1 MESTLTLREKL
12 KNWFVQY
19 SPSVKCCNSLLKILN
34 EENMDVPSSVGGLI
48 KREDKCVVRTVA
60 PGNYIHIGLEK
71 QLQKITKLLLQHST
85 DELLLDI
92 GIDGIPLFK
101 SSAIGLWPIFSKIV
115 DEPQVDVFLIG
126 TYVGKGKPVSVNVF
140 LHDFVEELKSLSNF
154 KISNR
159 TFKIKIRAF
168 VCDTPARSFLCG
180 TKGHNAL
187 NGCHRCKQVGTRIGH
202 RTVFSDSVGPR
213 RTDQNFRNR
222 SDISYHKAFDME
234 AESILENF
242 QIGMVTQFPLDCM
255 HLLDLGVTKKILNLL
270 ITNKTNQKFSPS
282 TKASFSSVLVSFS
295 NFISMEFARKPRTFD
310 EIARWKA
317 TEYRQIALYTG
328 IVLLRDFVDSEFYNH
343 FLLFVVGYRIFVG
356 SEIFSTN
363 ITHTHANEM
372 FEEFVKK
379 YSIFYG
385 NLSYNIHNM
394 LHVGECYKIY
404 GNIMSIS
411 AYHFENFLQK
421 IKRSVKMPK
430 HIDKQI
436 FNNFSETSI
445 ILPQENKFVKKNKN
459 VAKMSK
465 CNKTQS
471 SNNGQLI
478 QMIET
483 MQRKLDI
490 LTENDIILKKQMKEN
505 HDILTAQLTRIQN
518 HNDLFLNTLC
528 ENTIAI
534 KNTLKDKNP
543 KHTKMFPIST
553 LKELKQ
559 LEENIC
565 DENEKEYISS
575 VRAITGNRGLMKGL
589 SDIISPKL
597 LVDFNVDGSHN
608 KERFLNFP
616 RLVNVLFHGTYDEN
630 FTERSNKISK
640 K

>member
-1 MESTLTLREKL
+1 
-12 KNWFVQY
+12 
-19 SPSVKCCNSLLKILN
+19 
-34 EENMDVPSSVGGLI
+34 
-48 KREDKCVVRTVA
+48 
-60 PGNYIHIGLEK
+60 
-71 QLQKITKLLLQHST
+71 
-85 DELLLDI
+85 
-92 GIDGIPLFK
+92 
-101 SSAIGLWPIFSKIV
+101 
-115 DEPQVDVFLIG
+115 
-126 TYVGKGKPVSVNVF
+126 
-140 LHDFVEELKSLSNF
+140 
-154 KISNR
+154 
-159 TFKIKIRAF
+159 
-168 VCDTPARSFLCG
+168 
-180 TKGHNAL
+180 
-187 NGCHRCKQVGTRIGH
+187 
-202 RTVFSDSVGPR
+202 
-213 RTDQNFRNR
+213 
-222 SDISYHKAFDME
+222 
-234 AESILENF
+234 
-242 QIGMVTQFPLDCM
+242 
-255 HLLDLGVTKKILNLL
+255 
-270 ITNKTNQKFSPS
+270 
-282 TKASFSSVLVSFS
+282 
-295 NFISMEFARKPRTFD
+295 
-310 EIARWKA
+310 
-317 TEYRQIALYTG
+317 
-328 IVLLRDFVDSEFYNH
+328 
-343 FLLFVVGYRIFVG
+343 
-356 SEIFSTN
+356 
-363 ITHTHANEM
+363 
-372 FEEFVKK
+372 
-379 YSIFYG
+379 
-385 NLSYNIHNM
+385 
-394 LHVGECYKIY
+394 
-404 GNIMSIS
+404 
-411 AYHFENFLQK
+411 
-421 IKRSVKMPK
+421 
-430 HIDKQI
+430 
-436 FNNFSETSI
+436 
-445 ILPQENKFVKKNKN
+445 
-459 VAKMSK
+459 MSK